1 MHRHDVAFGLDDGW
15 PGGLVAAEHAD
26 LTSAVDCGA
35 IKGGDVVELA
45 PRVDLQLQVVKSV
58 IFSLLISG
66 TEWSNRLYS
75 SFL

>member
-26 LTSAVDCGA
+26 LPRPVDRGAV
-35 IKGGDVVELA
+35 KGGDVVELA

-58 IFSLLISG
+58 MLSILISG
-66 TEWSNRLYS
+66 TELEFRLR
-75 SFL
+75 